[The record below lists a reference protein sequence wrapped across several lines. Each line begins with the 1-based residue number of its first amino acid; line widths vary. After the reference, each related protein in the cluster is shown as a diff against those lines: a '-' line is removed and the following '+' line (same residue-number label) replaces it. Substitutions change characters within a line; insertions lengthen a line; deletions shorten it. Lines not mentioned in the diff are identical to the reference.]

1 MNEYLFDQLSN
12 PELDVYSKYYI
23 RLVLVS
29 QVTKVNYRHI
39 DEDDEEYVE
48 LFLNDKVVFKFEAI
62 YHMYKKQTKV
72 SYRNPNTGQKYG
84 LVKSQSF
91 YQESLF
97 DVMYNFVGQCN
108 KHYDIKNLKRLIAKN
123 DVI

>member
-29 QVTKVNYRHI
+29 QVTKINYRHI
-39 DEDDEEYVE
+39 DENNEEYVE

-62 YHMYKKQTKV
+62 QHRYKKHTKV
-72 SYRNPNTGQKYG
+72 SYRNPNTGPKYG
-84 LVKSQSF
+84 LIKSQSF

-97 DVMYNFVGQCN
+97 DVMYNFVGQCS
-108 KHYDIKNLKRLIAKN
+108 KHYDTKCLKRLIAKN
-123 DVI
+123 DFI